1 MPAVPRIHRRSV
13 SSTNWGFGVSTA
25 PWYARP
31 GWLLPPRRWSARCTR
46 PFLWVI
52 PQWFSAAWSTH
63 PWTGPYWWTIT
74 PMRSFSNHWRG
85 WVATSG
91 PRWVRS
97 ARSTASPTDRPN
109 LEHLPPASG
118 PGAKSCIG
126 RTGLFSSGPVVV
138 VRGFLGGRVGGFCA
152 AVDGGLHGGLGDA
165 VGAVEDPLT
174 PLTEVV
180 HVEVDGHVQIVVGVS
195 APGPADVAQTEP
207 LAVGHDGVLIRITIA
222 VLIAELT
229 HHQRQT
235 RVGEGLQIVHDHRL
249 LLVDA
254 VHVDG
259 KHRVGVGVG
268 GKDIGGVV
276 THDVLPVLTPV
287 GGIHHQGVVE
297 TGLTQTVD
305 RRLGVHR
312 PVLIDLLVVAEGLVT
327 DVDQDVVLL
336 AFHRLLHTQPV
347 VHGRIQVHGLL
358 VLAVAGGVVHLQHAD
373 QSVGLAVGNHLGH
386 LLGAVLLPV
395 VTTAEDHSDGVGA
408 QGLDVGQCL
417 GLVCEPG
424 VGMAGTTHDEVVA
437 GGIDQT
443 TVADVKACLG
453 MCWQRVY

>member
-1 MPAVPRIHRRSV
+1 MRTEWTPEDLPARHFYKLMTALILPRPIAWISTTSAEGVDNLAPHSFFTISCVDPPIVQFTSVGRKDSLVNVEATGEFVVNLAPESLQDLVNASGTPYPPEIGEFDELGIRREHSTLVRPPRVASSPSALECTLHSTLPLGDSTVVLGRVVNASVDRSVLVDGHPKVQRLQPLARLGRNERYTLGAVRAIDRIHYRP
-13 SSTNWGFGVSTA
+13 TEPGVPA
-25 PWYARP
+25 P
-31 GWLLPPRRWSARCTR
+31 
-46 PFLWVI
+46 
-52 PQWFSAAWSTH
+52 
-63 PWTGPYWWTIT
+63 
-74 PMRSFSNHWRG
+74 
-85 WVATSG
+85 
-91 PRWVRS
+91 
-97 ARSTASPTDRPN
+97 
-109 LEHLPPASG
+109 G
-118 PGAKSCIG
+118 PGTGARG
-126 RTGLFSSGPVVV
+126 RVMYRSDRSLSSGPVVV

-152 AVDGGLHGGLGDA
+152 AVDGRLHGGLGDA

-336 AFHRLLHTQPV
+336 AFHRLLHT
-347 VHGRIQVHGLL
+347 
-358 VLAVAGGVVHLQHAD
+358 
-373 QSVGLAVGNHLGH
+373 
-386 LLGAVLLPV
+386 
-395 VTTAEDHSDGVGA
+395 
-408 QGLDVGQCL
+408 
-417 GLVCEPG
+417 
-424 VGMAGTTHDEVVA
+424 
-437 GGIDQT
+437 
-443 TVADVKACLG
+443 
-453 MCWQRVY
+453 